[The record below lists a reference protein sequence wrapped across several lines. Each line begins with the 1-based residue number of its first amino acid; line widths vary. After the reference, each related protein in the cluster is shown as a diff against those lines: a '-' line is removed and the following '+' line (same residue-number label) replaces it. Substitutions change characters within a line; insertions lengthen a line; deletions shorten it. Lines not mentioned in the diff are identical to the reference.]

1 MSEPQKMYHAH
12 AYFGLLH
19 LGNPEQTPSLFTT
32 SMELTAC
39 GRYVQRTQKRMDQ
52 NGYETVRFDVSDWW
66 QPTPAKALAIVAP
79 RLRQIAGRLMRQAD
93 ELEQA
98 ALEENAK
105 RPALAE
111 K

>member
-12 AYFGLLH
+12 AYFGLLN

-66 QPTPAKALAIVAP
+66 QPTPAKALAVVAP

-98 ALEENAK
+98 ALDENAT